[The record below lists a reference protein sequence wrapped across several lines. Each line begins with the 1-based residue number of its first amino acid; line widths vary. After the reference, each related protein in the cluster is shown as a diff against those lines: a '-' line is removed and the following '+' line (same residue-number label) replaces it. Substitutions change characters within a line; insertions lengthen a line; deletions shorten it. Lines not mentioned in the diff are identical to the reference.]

1 MITLRKFFSAT
12 LNTGFEKKKKK
23 TLTSPYCFGVF
34 LFVSYG
40 RVPALSI
47 LKGLAAAKIY
57 WFRFN
62 GTIIVCFL
70 GSADHEFLQLL
81 SFRNSIE

>member
-12 LNTGFEKKKKK
+12 LNTGFEKKKK

-62 GTIIVCFL
+62 GTIIVYL
-70 GSADHEFLQLL
+70 LASADHEYLQLL
-81 SFRNSIE
+81 KFPKLH